1 MSLWWK
7 VGFNWMNC
15 FVVILSRIKVVWLLF
30 VELLFDML
38 ICPKVILHLRHWIEI
53 LGPHA
58 KYISAHYFITHCSWS
73 VMFLTFKSTR
83 QLPCT
88 TGFRRF
94 FIFHTGI
101 LLDRPDDLY
110 SSTTYLL
117 RQAGRYES
125 VRPVHVCAR
134 APSCCLSNVLSLK
147 HHACTLL
154 LFSLLLPASEDASHT
169 VPFITSAYSTNLLS
183 GQTGYEATEV
193 QQISKL
199 WASLALPKKSSRV
212 QAWAPAHFHTEF
224 VRPAGWLLF
233 TVLEPALAHL
243 FLLYDEAEVSLA
255 NCESVIQ
262 IIILIL
268 DSINRLLT
276 RSIS

>member
-94 FIFHTGI
+94 FIFHTGT
-101 LLDRPDDLY
+101 LLDQ
-110 SSTTYLL
+110 TTYTLVQPIYYGRRDGTSPYDQCTYAHAHPLAVSQTFCLL
-117 RQAGRYES
+117 S
-125 VRPVHVCAR
+125 TI
-134 APSCCLSNVLSLK
+134 SLEVG
-147 HHACTLL
+147 LL
-154 LFSLLLPASEDASHT
+154 LATQEFFLQQEYTHY
-169 VPFITSAYSTNLLS
+169 YS
-183 GQTGYEATEV
+183 
-193 QQISKL
+193 
-199 WASLALPKKSSRV
+199 
-212 QAWAPAHFHTEF
+212 
-224 VRPAGWLLF
+224 
-233 TVLEPALAHL
+233 
-243 FLLYDEAEVSLA
+243 
-255 NCESVIQ
+255 
-262 IIILIL
+262 
-268 DSINRLLT
+268 
-276 RSIS
+276 

>member
-147 HHACTLL
+147 HHFIGSWVATCYTRVFLATRVHAL
-154 LFSLLLPASEDASHT
+154 LF
-169 VPFITSAYSTNLLS
+169 ITA
-183 GQTGYEATEV
+183 TGILV
-193 QQISKL
+193 
-199 WASLALPKKSSRV
+199 
-212 QAWAPAHFHTEF
+212 
-224 VRPAGWLLF
+224 
-233 TVLEPALAHL
+233 
-243 FLLYDEAEVSLA
+243 
-255 NCESVIQ
+255 ES
-262 IIILIL
+262 
-268 DSINRLLT
+268 
-276 RSIS
+276 

>member
-1 MSLWWK
+1 
-7 VGFNWMNC
+7 MNC

-101 LLDRPDDLY
+101 LLDPRPDDLY

-125 VRPVHVCAR
+125 VRPVHVTYAH
-134 APSCCLSNVLSLK
+134 AHPLAVSQTFCLLSTISLEVG
-147 HHACTLL
+147 LL
-154 LFSLLLPASEDASHT
+154 L
-169 VPFITSAYSTNLLS
+169 
-183 GQTGYEATEV
+183 ATQEFFL
-193 QQISKL
+193 QQ
-199 WASLALPKKSSRV
+199 
-212 QAWAPAHFHTEF
+212 E
-224 VRPAGWLLF
+224 
-233 TVLEPALAHL
+233 
-243 FLLYDEAEVSLA
+243 
-255 NCESVIQ
+255 
-262 IIILIL
+262 
-268 DSINRLLT
+268 
-276 RSIS
+276 

>member
-1 MSLWWK
+1 
-7 VGFNWMNC
+7 MNC

-101 LLDRPDDLY
+101 LLDLDQ
-110 SSTTYLL
+110 TTYTLVQPIYYGRRDGTSPYDQCTLRMRTRTLL
-117 RQAGRYES
+117 
-125 VRPVHVCAR
+125 
-134 APSCCLSNVLSLK
+134 LSLK
-147 HHACTLL
+147 R
-154 LFSLLLPASEDASHT
+154 S
-169 VPFITSAYSTNLLS
+169 
-183 GQTGYEATEV
+183 
-193 QQISKL
+193 
-199 WASLALPKKSSRV
+199 
-212 QAWAPAHFHTEF
+212 
-224 VRPAGWLLF
+224 
-233 TVLEPALAHL
+233 
-243 FLLYDEAEVSLA
+243 VS
-255 NCESVIQ
+255 
-262 IIILIL
+262 
-268 DSINRLLT
+268 
-276 RSIS
+276 